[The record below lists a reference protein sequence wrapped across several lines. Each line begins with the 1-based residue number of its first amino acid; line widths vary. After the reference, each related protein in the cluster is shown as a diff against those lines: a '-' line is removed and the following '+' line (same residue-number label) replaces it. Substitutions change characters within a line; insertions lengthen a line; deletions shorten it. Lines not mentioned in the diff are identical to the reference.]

1 MPRSRMPLKEFKQIL
16 EKGSIPIG
24 QSDILGKSLRQFDE
38 IQYENETYLII
49 WHPIYN
55 EFVGSH
61 ESGNWISHTDL
72 HKAVWIRNLKEAFVT
87 KK

>member
-1 MPRSRMPLKEFKQIL
+1 MAKRNRTRVFLP
-16 EKGSIPIG
+16 IPPKRG
-24 QSDILGKSLRQFDE
+24 NKDNNTF
-38 IQYENETYLII
+38 LII
-49 WHPIYN
+49 WHPIYK